1 MTVKERYDMVID
13 KRKELEDLQ
22 KQLSVKSG
30 IDGVVGFHVSLVS
43 LAEFKKLADDLEV
56 KEITTRILD
65 WEDTEYTHELS
76 FSYRD
81 TKFSHYAKEGAIK

>member
-30 IDGVVGFHVSLVS
+30 VDGAVGFHVFITSF
-43 LAEFKKLADDLEV
+43 AEFKKLANDLE
-56 KEITTRILD
+56 
-65 WEDTEYTHELS
+65 
-76 FSYRD
+76 
-81 TKFSHYAKEGAIK
+81 IKKIEVLIS

>member
-30 IDGVVGFHVSLVS
+30 VDGVVGFHVFIASF
-43 LAEFKKLADDLEV
+43 AEFKKLANDLEIKKIEV
-56 KEITTRILD
+56 HILD
-65 WEDTEYTHELS
+65 WEDMEYTHELY

-81 TKFSHYAKEGAIK
+81 TKFSHYVKDGKI

>member
-22 KQLSVKSG
+22 KQLSAESG
-30 IDGVVGFHVSLVS
+30 IDGIVDFHVSIAS
-43 LAEFKKLADDLEV
+43 FAEFKELANDLEAKKIEV
-56 KEITTRILD
+56 CILD
-65 WEDTEYTHELS
+65 WEYTDYTHELY

-81 TKFSHYAKEGAIK
+81 TRFSHYVKGGIQ